1 MIKDLKYLM
10 SYSIALTAF
19 IGILIGGPL
28 VYLTVVY
35 TFIFIPILE
44 SNTKEYINEY

>member
-10 SYSIALTAF
+10 AYSIAIIAF
-19 IGILIGGPL
+19 IGILAGGPL

-44 SNTKEYINEY
+44 SNTK